1 LPSASATPGDLPAF
15 ISRVSLAAA
24 ATHPQ
29 RSAEV
34 RKGCVFVYVELYKV
48 PTAFLQP
55 LSFLLMCCQVL
66 GDGLQPHLKGLS
78 ASQVI
83 MLPLYL
89 QCWGASGDS
98 CAGQARERLHFK
110 GSA

>member
-1 LPSASATPGDLPAF
+1 MFCGGNINGL
-15 ISRVSLAAA
+15 
-24 ATHPQ
+24 H

-48 PTAFLQP
+48 KPFYFNLFSTLNWF
-55 LSFLLMCCQVL
+55 QVL

-78 ASQVI
+78 ASQVMI
-83 MLPLYL
+83 EAAACTWCG
-89 QCWGASGDS
+89 QRTHGF
-98 CAGQARERLHFK
+98 AGQARERLHRK